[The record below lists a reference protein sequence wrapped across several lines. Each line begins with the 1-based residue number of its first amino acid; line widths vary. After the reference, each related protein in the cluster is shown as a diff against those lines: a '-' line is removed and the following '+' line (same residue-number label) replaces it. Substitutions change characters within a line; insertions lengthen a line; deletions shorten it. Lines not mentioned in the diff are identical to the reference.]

1 MVKDFEMMILS
12 WWAPNA
18 VTSDLLRGNQ
28 GDLTQREEKPLE
40 NGAGRDLNTLAM
52 KLGMMQPQ
60 ARECQLP
67 LEARRKEW
75 ILPQKLPEEQD
86 HAHTLFGSQ

>member
-28 GDLTQREEKPLE
+28 GDLTQREEKALGRWSRE
-40 NGAGRDLNTLAM
+40 RFEYASNEAWNDAAAGQRVPAAT
-52 KLGMMQPQ
+52 
-60 ARECQLP
+60 R
-67 LEARRKEW
+67 
-75 ILPQKLPEEQD
+75 
-86 HAHTLFGSQ
+86 S